1 MKVLIIRAHP
11 LDDSFNFAVLQ
22 ATLNG
27 LKQAGHET
35 TLIDLN
41 KDDFDPR
48 LKAEERR
55 TYHDHAYVPPD
66 LQRYVDLIRSHE
78 AMVYV
83 FPTWCFGV
91 PAILKGFF
99 DRVFR
104 PGVAFDIDGALVTP
118 LFTNI
123 KKIAGVSTYGRA
135 RWMAIGMG
143 DPPRTQIVKYV
154 KWFCAKGCK
163 TEYIAHYHMNASTDT
178 SRAKFLA
185 KVDARMA
192 RF

>member
-1 MKVLIIRAHP
+1 MGGAPLVKVLVIRAHP

-27 LKQAGHET
+27 LAKAGHET
-35 TLIDLN
+35 TLIDLY

-55 TYHDHAYVPPD
+55 TYHDHHHVPED
-66 LQRYVDLIRSHE
+66 VQRYVELIRASD

-104 PGVAFDIDGALVTP
+104 PGVAFHIDGAVVTP
-118 LFTNI
+118 LFTHI
-123 KKIAGVSTYGRA
+123 KKVAGVSTDGHWYGRSA
-135 RWMAIGMG
+135 
-143 DPPRTQIVKYV
+143 TQANHKVRDVVLRETLQNRISG
-154 KWFCAKGCK
+154 ALSHERQHGG
-163 TEYIAHYHMNASTDT
+163 E
-178 SRAKFLA
+178 SRC
-185 KVDARMA
+185 VSGQG
-192 RF
+192 